1 MSTVATAERV
11 NPVVVFRNELD
22 NMEGQFQ
29 AALPAHIPV
38 ERFCRVLMT
47 AIQQNPELLECER
60 RSLWNAAIK
69 AAQDGLL
76 PDGREGAMV
85 VRKDRNR
92 GKLANWQ
99 PMIAGIRKKVRNS
112 GEIATWDAHCVYEGD
127 EFQFKLGDDPGVHH
141 AYDLKAPRGKIIG
154 AYSVAVMKD
163 GQKSYEVMT
172 IGEIRAIRD
181 RSDAWKA
188 FKAGFIKSTP
198 WQTDEG
204 EMCRKTVARRHSKV
218 LPMSTDLDDLVRRDE
233 EHYQFDD
240 AKEQSKATGSGTLAS
255 RLDALAKM
263 APAEPETEH
272 DPKTGEIKQLSLQ
285 GSDSAQRTADENP
298 EPAVRSDSRSGPED
312 GSESGGK
319 RQASEQSESGGAP
332 STSSAGAKQDPVRD
346 AEAHAISDS
355 GVRTAGTTPPTGAK
369 QAAKDDSA
377 ELEKHD
383 QALATAAKSGIKA
396 LDEAIAKVPEPHR
409 TTLKMAI
416 ERRHRPAAAAAAM
429 GGVK

>member
-1 MSTVATAERV
+1 MNTTAVVTTERV
-11 NPVVVFRNELD
+11 NPVVVFRKELD

-76 PDGREGAMV
+76 PDAREGAMV

-127 EFQFKLGDDPGVHH
+127 EFQFKLGDEPRVHH
-141 AYDLKAPRGKIIG
+141 AYDLKNSRGQIIG

-172 IGEIRAIRD
+172 IGEIHAIRD

-188 FKAGFIKSTP
+188 FKAGYIKSTP
-198 WQTDEG
+198 WQSDEG
-204 EMCRKTVARRHSKV
+204 EMCRKTVARRHSKA
-218 LPMSTDLDDLVRRDE
+218 LPMSTDLDDLVRRDDE
-233 EHYQFDD
+233 LYKFDD
-240 AKEQSKATGSGTLAS
+240 AKEQARANGRGTLTS
-255 RLDALAKM
+255 RLDALAKVT
-263 APAEPETEH
+263 PAEQKLEETH
-272 DPKTGEIKQLSLQ
+272 DPVTGEVSETVPDDASNAEKSNGYRGKEVVPDAEVTEPSAHVTSPRSPEASAAAGWAGDSVAEKVKLCGSAKALRNYFRTLSTDEQEEHRDLF
-285 GSDSAQRTADENP
+285 SARRNELEGTL
-298 EPAVRSDSRSGPED
+298 
-312 GSESGGK
+312 
-319 RQASEQSESGGAP
+319 ASELMNE
-332 STSSAGAKQDPVRD
+332 
-346 AEAHAISDS
+346 
-355 GVRTAGTTPPTGAK
+355 
-369 QAAKDDSA
+369 
-377 ELEKHD
+377 
-383 QALATAAKSGIKA
+383 
-396 LDEAIAKVPEPHR
+396 
-409 TTLKMAI
+409 
-416 ERRHRPAAAAAAM
+416 
-429 GGVK
+429 